1 MMEIVLYQTALTDDC
16 LNRRS
21 GEQERVRLQEIPPM
35 VGETVSMGAER
46 LWTVVDVDAYSNG
59 QQSVFIA
66 HVALDAATVGDRS
79 TWYFV
84 QSLKRRPLTNLR
96 LFFSEDGQ
104 FLQFAENMT
113 GEALQ
118 PGLVLP
124 KFDVQNHGVS
134 SQPWGVA
141 KVDTFLSKESEKEL
155 SYSMIHVAQCAY
167 IPEFAD
173 TPELAAVA

>member
-21 GEQERVRLQEIPPM
+21 GEQERVRLQEIPPV
-35 VGETVSMGAER
+35 VGETVSMGADR

-66 HVALDAATVGDRS
+66 HVALDAAVVGDRS

-84 QSLKRRPLTNLR
+84 QSLKSRPQTNLR
-96 LFFSEDGQ
+96 LFLSEDGQ

-113 GEALQ
+113 GEVLQ

-124 KFDVQNHGVS
+124 KFDVQNHEVT
-134 SQPWGVA
+134 SQPWGVM
-141 KVDTFLSKESEKEL
+141 KVDAFLPKEPEREL
-155 SYSMIHVAQCAY
+155 SFSMIYVGHCAY
-167 IPEFAD
+167 IPE
-173 TPELAAVA
+173 LVAA